1 MISSMTGYGLS
12 SSIEGDSEITIE
24 IKGVNHKFLE
34 ISLKSHEIN
43 NDIDQYIRNAV
54 GKNIVR
60 GKVDI
65 KIKSKSPSD
74 TKYFIDNKLLK
85 NLKKSI
91 KDNLGIEEHLK
102 FSDIKDIP
110 GILNI
115 ETKKKTNNKFIKR
128 EFNKALKDFADS
140 RNKEGMKI
148 KKVIDKKIKGIDY
161 LVSKI
166 LKLSKKNINRR
177 LKSYKEKVTSLIE
190 DFDEVRMGQE
200 IALLALKHDVSE
212 ELDRISFHSKSL
224 NDEINKKNGSG
235 KKIDFVLQELFREA
249 NTLSVKLDDPN
260 SKNFALDIKLLI
272 EEMREQIQNVE

>member
-24 IKGVNHKFLE
+24 IKGVNNKFLE

-65 KIKSKSPSD
+65 KIRSKSPSK

-166 LKLSKKNINRR
+166 LKQSKKNINRR

-224 NDEINKKNGSG
+224 TDEINKKNGSG

-249 NTLSVKLDDPN
+249 NTLSAKLDDPD
-260 SKNFALDIKLLI
+260 SKNFALDMKLLI

>member
-1 MISSMTGYGLS
+1 MTGYGLS

-43 NDIDQYIRNAV
+43 NDIDQYIRNVV

-65 KIKSKSPSD
+65 KIKFKSPSD

-91 KDNLGIEEHLK
+91 KENLGIEEHLK

-115 ETKKKTNNKFIKR
+115 ETKKKTNNKFLKR

-148 KKVIDKKIKGIDY
+148 KKVIDKKIQGVDY

-166 LKLSKKNINRR
+166 LKQSKKNIDRR
-177 LKSYKEKVTSLIE
+177 LKLYKEKVVNLIE

-224 NDEINKKNGSG
+224 TDEINKKNGSG

-249 NTLSVKLDDPN
+249 NTLSVKLDDSI
-260 SKNFALDIKLLI
+260 SKNLALDMKLLT

>member
-1 MISSMTGYGLS
+1 MTGYGLS

-43 NDIDQYIRNAV
+43 NDIDQYIRNVV

-65 KIKSKSPSD
+65 KIKFKSPSE

-91 KDNLGIEEHLK
+91 KNNLGIEEHLK

-115 ETKKKTNNKFIKR
+115 ETKKKTNNKFLKR

-166 LKLSKKNINRR
+166 LKQSKKNIDRR
-177 LKSYKEKVTSLIE
+177 LKLYKEKVAGLIE
-190 DFDEVRMGQE
+190 DFDEVRMEQE

-224 NDEINKKNGSG
+224 NDETNKKNGSG

-260 SKNFALDIKLLI
+260 SKNFALDMKLLI